1 MNNPFFDFVIVIVI
15 VSCTFKLLTAWMRS
29 REYRR
34 GNDESANANAAL
46 MQQRL
51 DQLEERVQVLERIVT
66 DDRFELKQQ
75 FKDLA
80 R

>member
-1 MNNPFFDFVIVIVI
+1 MNAFEFVIVII
-15 VSCTFKLLTAWMRS
+15 ILSFIYRIILAWMRN
-29 REYRR
+29 REFRSSH
-34 GNDESANANAAL
+34 DDSANANAAL

-51 DQLEERVQVLERIVT
+51 EQLEERVKVLERIVT
-66 DDRFELKQQ
+66 DDRYELKQQ

>member
-1 MNNPFFDFVIVIVI
+1 MNPFEFVITIIALSFGYKLI
-15 VSCTFKLLTAWMRS
+15 VSWMRGREQS
-29 REYRR
+29 RS
-34 GNDESANANAAL
+34 NSDESANAAL
-46 MQQRL
+46 VQRL
-51 DQLEERVQVLERIVT
+51 GELEERVRVLERIVT